1 MDTLQ
6 ACNVSCTR
14 TTGSETEQITDIT
27 LGFEPAS
34 LNLLFGGH
42 GSGRNLLLR
51 LLGLFERPDSGEI
64 FVGGKPTSN
73 WPDAECID
81 IRSQHFGFV
90 FEAPLL
96 LPSFNVAEN
105 IAMPLFKLTEATPA
119 HAREETQRV
128 LSHVGMADY
137 GESSIAELP
146 LWAQQRVA
154 LARALVTHPQAIFVE
169 NLDCLA
175 RDGDLIS
182 LLDLL
187 SATRRILGC
196 CIIATAASRD
206 LIHFVQR
213 AVEMAEG
220 RIVRDWLPGGPNV

>member
-1 MDTLQ
+1 MDSLL
-6 ACNVSCTR
+6 ARNVSFNRR
-14 TTGSETEQITDIT
+14 TDTATEQLVDIT

-34 LNLLFGGH
+34 LNLLYGGP

-51 LLGLFERPDSGEI
+51 ILGLIDRPDTGE
-64 FVGGKPTSN
+64 VLVTGESTRD
-73 WPDAECID
+73 WTDTQCTAM
-81 IRSQHFGFV
+81 RSQHFGFI

-105 IAMPLFKLTEATPA
+105 LAMPLFKLTEATPA
-119 HAREETQRV
+119 QAREETHRV
-128 LSHVGMADY
+128 LDHVGMADY
-137 GESSIAELP
+137 ADAAIESLP

-154 LARALVTHPQAIFVE
+154 LARALIGHPQALFVE
-169 NLDCLA
+169 NIDCLS

-187 SATRRILGC
+187 ATTRRSLGC

-206 LIHFVQR
+206 LVHFATR

-220 RIVRDWLPGGPNV
+220 RVVRDWHPGGLLS

>member
-1 MDTLQ
+1 MDSLL
-6 ACNVSCTR
+6 ARNVSFNRR
-14 TTGSETEQITDIT
+14 TDTATEQLVDIT

-34 LNLLFGGH
+34 LNLLYGGP

-51 LLGLFERPDSGEI
+51 ILGLIERPDTGE
-64 FVGGKPTSN
+64 VLVTGESTRD
-73 WPDAECID
+73 WTDTQCTAM
-81 IRSQHFGFV
+81 RSQHFGFI

-105 IAMPLFKLTEATPA
+105 LAMPLFKLTEATPA
-119 HAREETQRV
+119 QAREETHRV
-128 LSHVGMADY
+128 LDHVGMADY
-137 GESSIAELP
+137 ADAAIESLP

-154 LARALVTHPQAIFVE
+154 LARALIGHPQALFVE
-169 NLDCLA
+169 NIDCLS

-187 SATRRILGC
+187 ATTRRSLGC

-206 LIHFVQR
+206 LVHFATR

-220 RIVRDWLPGGPNV
+220 RVVRDWHPGGLLS

>member
-1 MDTLQ
+1 MDSLL
-6 ACNVSCTR
+6 ARNVSFNRRNDT
-14 TTGSETEQITDIT
+14 ETEQLVDIT

-34 LNLLFGGH
+34 LNLLYGGP

-51 LLGLFERPDSGEI
+51 ILGLIERPDTGE
-64 FVGGKPTSN
+64 VLVTGESTRD
-73 WPDAECID
+73 WTDTQCTAM
-81 IRSQHFGFV
+81 RSQHFGFI

-105 IAMPLFKLTEATPA
+105 LAMPLFKLTEATPA
-119 HAREETQRV
+119 QAREETHRV
-128 LSHVGMADY
+128 LDHVGMADY
-137 GESSIAELP
+137 ADTAIESLP

-154 LARALVTHPQAIFVE
+154 LARALIGHPQALFVE
-169 NLDCLA
+169 NIDCLS
-175 RDGDLIS
+175 RDGDLIA

-187 SATRRILGC
+187 ATTRRSLGC

-206 LIHFVQR
+206 LVHFATR

-220 RIVRDWLPGGPNV
+220 RVVRDWHPGGLLS